1 MDCISYIGGCSL
13 SMVSEA
19 DLKIGRKYIIHADWK
34 ADEPYCFPLYINRD
48 GVADVSAAIVSYFH
62 NLQAMREIVAGAID
76 KPTILSIDSVAILQL
91 LRIASRI
98 LRIRFYVIFFVGDSR
113 NNRAPDYHHAL
124 NLCILKLYTT

>member
-1 MDCISYIGGCSL
+1 
-13 SMVSEA
+13 MVSEA

-76 KPTILSIDSVAILQL
+76 KPTIFEYSRFGSDSATSSHRVENIEDTL
-91 LRIASRI
+91 LRN
-98 LRIRFYVIFFVGDSR
+98 F
-113 NNRAPDYHHAL
+113 
-124 NLCILKLYTT
+124 LCG